1 MHPLEK
7 FNYCPVCGK
16 NHFEEQDK
24 KSKKCADCGFEYYL
38 NPSSA
43 AAAFIFND
51 KKELLV
57 LRRKHNPGKGML
69 DLPGGFAD
77 MHETIEETIKREI
90 KEETALEITT
100 SRYLFSI
107 PNKYTY
113 SNFDIPTL
121 DAFFICTAKDTTA
134 LSADD
139 DADECFWLPLTEI
152 HTEQFALRSIRKALS
167 MLLEQGCDLLK

>member
-57 LRRKHNPGKGML
+57 LRRKNNPGKGML

-90 KEETALEITT
+90 K
-100 SRYLFSI
+100 
-107 PNKYTY
+107 
-113 SNFDIPTL
+113 
-121 DAFFICTAKDTTA
+121 
-134 LSADD
+134 
-139 DADECFWLPLTEI
+139 
-152 HTEQFALRSIRKALS
+152 
-167 MLLEQGCDLLK
+167 

>member
-7 FNYCPVCGK
+7 FNYCPICGK
-16 NHFEEQDK
+16 DHFEIQDK

-51 KKELLV
+51 QKELLV

-69 DLPGGFAD
+69 DLPGGFA
-77 MHETIEETIKREI
+77 
-90 KEETALEITT
+90 
-100 SRYLFSI
+100 
-107 PNKYTY
+107 
-113 SNFDIPTL
+113 
-121 DAFFICTAKDTTA
+121 
-134 LSADD
+134 

-167 MLLEQGCDLLK
+167 MLLKQGCELLK

>member
-7 FNYCPVCGK
+7 FNYCPICGK
-16 NHFEEQDK
+16 DHFEIQDK

-51 KKELLV
+51 QKELLV

-77 MHETIEETIKREI
+77 MHESIEETIKREI
-90 KEETALEITT
+90 KEETALEVILHLQ
-100 SRYLFSI
+100 R
-107 PNKYTY
+107 
-113 SNFDIPTL
+113 
-121 DAFFICTAKDTTA
+121 
-134 LSADD
+134 
-139 DADECFWLPLTEI
+139 
-152 HTEQFALRSIRKALS
+152 
-167 MLLEQGCDLLK
+167 